1 MHDDL
6 RDHGLGVPMEIAAG
20 GGEPYEEGDE
30 ARFTGRVW
38 LSRGL
43 TVPGG
48 ASMAVVHFSAGARTR
63 WHAHPGGQLL
73 YGVSGRGWVRS
84 RGGVGHV
91 LTAGQMVA
99 IPAGEWHYHGGAPGS
114 PMAHISVTTGG
125 ALEWGAPVTDQ
136 EYTEGF

>member
-1 MHDDL
+1 
-6 RDHGLGVPMEIAAG
+6 METAAG

-43 TVPGG
+43 SVPGG
-48 ASMAVVHFSAGARTR
+48 ASMTVVHFSAGARTR

-84 RGGVGHV
+84 RGGDRA
-91 LTAGQMVA
+91 TCSR
-99 IPAGEWHYHGGAPGS
+99 PARWWPSRRASGTTTGVTPGS

-125 ALEWGAPVTDQ
+125 PPEWGDPVTDQ